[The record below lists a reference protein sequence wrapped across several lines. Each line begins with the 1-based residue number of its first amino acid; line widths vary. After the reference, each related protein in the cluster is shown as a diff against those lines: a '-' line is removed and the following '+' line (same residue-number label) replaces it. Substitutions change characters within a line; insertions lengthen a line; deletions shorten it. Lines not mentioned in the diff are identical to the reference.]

1 MKIGI
6 LGFGEIG
13 KAIHELYLK
22 KPPNAMFA
30 MGKVHSLSIKDLDI
44 DDGIQDC
51 DYLHVCI
58 PYSDNF
64 VDQICECIEKETPK
78 NVIIHSTVQVGT
90 TRKIMEKSGLIN
102 ICHAPVRGV
111 HPNLREGLRTF
122 PMYIGFD
129 ENRHDTEATKSS
141 KTVVSRFVKK
151 AIAKVKR
158 DNEFGWN
165 EFLPPLFIDGI
176 YFLLHSIGIHIK
188 VVGNFETSELAKLAS
203 TSYYGMCIAFH
214 AEINSLCNEMGLSF
228 EEVMT
233 EWNKQYNDGYK
244 KLDMNHVVRPVLT
257 PPDGAIGGH
266 CIIPN
271 AKLLKDF
278 YYRTMQTREM
288 PNFILKY
295 EPISKVSN

>member
-6 LGFGEIG
+6 LGFGEVG
-13 KAIHELYLK
+13 KSIEELYLTA
-22 KPPNAMFA
+22 PFA
-30 MGKVHSLSIKDLDI
+30 FDESVSVKDLDLYV
-44 DDGIQDC
+44 DDGIKDC
-51 DYLHVCI
+51 NYLHVCI
-58 PYSDNF
+58 PYSDDF
-64 VDQICECIEKETPK
+64 VDQVCECIEKETPK

-90 TRKIMEKSGLIN
+90 TRKIVEQSGLIN

-111 HPNLREGLRTF
+111 HPDLYEGLKTF
-122 PMYIGFD
+122 PMYIGYD
-129 ENRHDTEATKSS
+129 ETQHTTKDFIGELLFLLGSIG
-141 KTVVSRFVKK
+141 V
-151 AIAKVKR
+151 KVKIV
-158 DNEFGWN
+158 N
-165 EFLPPLFIDGI
+165 
-176 YFLLHSIGIHIK
+176 K
-188 VVGNFETSELAKLAS
+188 FETSELAKLAS

-214 AEINSLCNEMGLSF
+214 AEINSLCGEMGLSF

-233 EWNKQYNDGYK
+233 EWNKDYNESYK
-244 KLDMNHVVRPVLT
+244 KLDMDHVVRPVLT

>member
-6 LGFGEIG
+6 LGFGEVG
-13 KAIHELYLK
+13 KSIEELYLTA
-22 KPPNAMFA
+22 PFA
-30 MGKVHSLSIKDLDI
+30 FDESVSVKDLDLYV
-44 DDGIQDC
+44 DDGIKDC
-51 DYLHVCI
+51 NYLHVCI
-58 PYSDNF
+58 PYSDDF
-64 VDQICECIEKETPK
+64 VDQVCECIEKETPK

-90 TRKIMEKSGLIN
+90 TRKIVEQSGLIN

-111 HPNLREGLRTF
+111 HPDLYEGLKTF
-122 PMYIGFD
+122 PMYIGYD
-129 ENRHDTEATKSS
+129 ETQHATKDFIGALLFLLGSIGV
-141 KTVVSRFVKK
+141 T
-151 AIAKVKR
+151 AKVVNK
-158 DNEFGWN
+158 
-165 EFLPPLFIDGI
+165 P
-176 YFLLHSIGIHIK
+176 
-188 VVGNFETSELAKLAS
+188 ETSELAKIAS

-233 EWNKQYNDGYK
+233 EWNKDYNNGYK
-244 KLDMNHVVRPVLT
+244 KLDMDHVVRPVLT
-257 PPDGAIGGH
+257 PPAFLRPDGAIGGH

>member
-13 KAIHELYLK
+13 KSIEELYFTA
-22 KPPNAMFA
+22 PFA
-30 MGKVHSLSIKDLDI
+30 YSPREVFVKDLDV
-44 DDGIQDC
+44 DYGIKDC

-58 PYSDNF
+58 PYSDDF
-64 VDQICECIEKETPK
+64 VDQVCECIEKETPK

-90 TRKIMEKSGLIN
+90 TRNIMKKSGLIN

-111 HPNLREGLRTF
+111 HPNLHEGLKTF
-122 PMYIGFD
+122 PMYVGYD
-129 ENRHDTEATKSS
+129 ETQHATKDFIGELLFLLGGIG
-141 KTVVSRFVKK
+141 V
-151 AIAKVKR
+151 KVKIV
-158 DNEFGWN
+158 N
-165 EFLPPLFIDGI
+165 
-176 YFLLHSIGIHIK
+176 K
-188 VVGNFETSELAKLAS
+188 FETSELAKIAS

-214 AEINSLCNEMGLSF
+214 AEINSLCDEMGLDF

-233 EWNKQYNDGYK
+233 EWNKDYNNGYK
-244 KLDMNHVVRPVLT
+244 KLGMDHVVRPVLT

-278 YYRTMQTREM
+278 YYRTTQLDW
-288 PNFILKY
+288 PAILPDFILKY
-295 EPISKVSN
+295 E